1 MHAKDSGASPF
12 PCDPGVLYSDTGTD
26 GKILHHHHAVRGL
39 TGDVRMERGG
49 WGLALP
55 GMQVKGV
62 WVHLMLVGERL
73 NIWRALWASM

>member
-1 MHAKDSGASPF
+1 
-12 PCDPGVLYSDTGTD
+12 
-26 GKILHHHHAVRGL
+26 
-39 TGDVRMERGG
+39 MERGG
-49 WGLALP
+49 WGLDLP